1 MDKKSKIDKENT
13 WRAVLKEGRL
23 VRDPNTRKYSIT
35 WTKEY
40 ELKSKYNEGGR
51 GMELSELIY
60 YNDKLLTCDDRTGII
75 FEITKEHVVV
85 PRYITA
91 NGDGN
96 RDKGFKVC
104 RFFVSVLLTFTILS
118 TEFVSTTNVQCEWMT
133 VKDDLLWIGSL
144 GKEWTNEKGIIENF
158 DPAWVKTID
167 REGRIRH
174 INWTDR
180 YTFLRTQTNAN
191 YPGYLIHEAV
201 GWNVVDREWVFLPRR
216 KSEEAYNDILDEERG
231 SNVMLIVSEDFDR
244 IEVKTIGVLRP
255 THGFSSFKF
264 VPWRE
269 HEIVALKTEEY
280 QGAVATYIMVFDKET
295 GEILMDETQFSNTT
309 KFEGIEFI

>member
-1 MDKKSKIDKENT
+1 M
-13 WRAVLKEGRL
+13 
-23 VRDPNTRKYSIT
+23 
-35 WTKEY
+35 
-40 ELKSKYNEGGR
+40 
-51 GMELSELIY
+51 
-60 YNDKLLTCDDRTGII
+60 
-75 FEITKEHVVV
+75 
-85 PRYITA
+85 
-91 NGDGN
+91 
-96 RDKGFKVC
+96 
-104 RFFVSVLLTFTILS
+104 
-118 TEFVSTTNVQCEWMT
+118 
-133 VKDDLLWIGSL
+133 
-144 GKEWTNEKGIIENF
+144 
-158 DPAWVKTID
+158 KTID

-244 IEVKTIGVLRP
+244 IEVKTIGALRP